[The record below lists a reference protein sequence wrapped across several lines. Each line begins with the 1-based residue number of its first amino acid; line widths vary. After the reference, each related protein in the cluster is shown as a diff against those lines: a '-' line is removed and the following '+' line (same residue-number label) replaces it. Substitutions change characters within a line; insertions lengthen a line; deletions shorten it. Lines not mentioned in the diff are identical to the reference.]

1 MINSPCYECAARVL
15 GCHTDCEKYAAWVAQ
30 NAEQAARRRIPA
42 DADAHTKET
51 IYRNCKRAKTKRQV
65 GRK

>member
-1 MINSPCYECAARVL
+1 MINSPCYECLERVL
-15 GCHTDCEKYAAWVAQ
+15 GCHADCEKYIAWAAQ
-30 NAEQAARRRIPA
+30 NMAQAAKRRISA

>member
-1 MINSPCYECAARVL
+1 MTNSPCFECAERSL
-15 GCHTDCEKYAAWVAQ
+15 GCHADCEKYIALAAQ
-30 NAEQAARRRIPA
+30 NTANAAKRRIPA